1 MNRFKQKLLSISF
14 SLKVALIFSL
24 FTMGFAALI
33 LFSLNI
39 FAKNTII
46 QSLQQQILN
55 VGKSGVL
62 FFQKQGMENLKK
74 LKQNVEFKWQE
85 KLNINP
91 NLLKEI
97 QNIPPGEK
105 QEILKEEEHQTLY
118 YAKESQFVVQILR
131 KIKASTIPDNI
142 LLKDFYEIKF
152 YDIKH
157 PPLIRFAYI
166 LIPLPNDPNSKFAMF
181 LSDSDM
187 EKGRHQQQRKNRR
200 RRRGRIYRRNL

>member
-1 MNRFKQKLLSISF
+1 MVDFVIFYIMNRFKQKLLSISF

-46 QSLQQQILN
+46 QSLQQQLLN
-55 VGKSGVL
+55 VGKSNVL
-62 FFQKQGMENLKK
+62 YFQKQGWENLKK

-97 QNIPPGEK
+97 QNIPPGEI
-105 QEILKEEEHQTLY
+105 QDILEEKEHQTLY
-118 YAKESQFVVQILR
+118 YTKESQFLVQILR
-131 KIKASTIPDNI
+131 KIKASSIPDNI

-152 YDIKH
+152 YDIKN

-166 LIPLPNDPNSKFAMF
+166 LIPLPNDPI
-181 LSDSDM
+181 DYD
-187 EKGRHQQQRKNRR
+187 
-200 RRRGRIYRRNL
+200 